1 MEELIHKTL
10 LERGYDE
17 KTARMVLPDL
27 LGLSEPLLSLL
38 KAWLE
43 NEKQQSDYVVAGFT
57 VSEMQKERGM
67 NYPAALLTIDWL
79 IKETENAKRSLT
91 KGIR

>member
-1 MEELIHKTL
+1 MEELVYKTL
-10 LERGYDE
+10 LERGYNE

-27 LGLSEPLLSLL
+27 LGLSEPLKSLL

-43 NEKQQSDYVVAGFT
+43 NEKQHSDYTVAGFS

-79 IKETENAKRSLT
+79 IKDPENAKRSLT

>member
-1 MEELIHKTL
+1 MEELIYKTL

-17 KTARMVLPDL
+17 KSAKMVLPDL
-27 LGLSEPLLSLL
+27 LNLSEPLKSLL

-43 NEKQQSDYVVAGFT
+43 NDAVAGFS
-57 VSEMQKERGM
+57 VSELQKERGM

-79 IKETENAKRSLT
+79 IKDPENAKRSLT

>member
-1 MEELIHKTL
+1 MEKLIYKTL
-10 LERGYDE
+10 LDRGYDE
-17 KTARMVLPDL
+17 KLARMVLPDL
-27 LGLSEPLLSLL
+27 LDLSEPLKRLL

-43 NEKQQSDYVVAGFT
+43 NEKQQSDYAVAGFS

-79 IKETENAKRSLT
+79 IKEPENAKRSLT
-91 KGIR
+91 KGTR

>member
-1 MEELIHKTL
+1 MEELVYKTL

-17 KTARMVLPDL
+17 KTAKMVLPDL
-27 LGLSEPLLSLL
+27 LDLSEPLKRLL

-43 NEKQQSDYVVAGFT
+43 NEKQQSDYAVAGFS
-57 VSEMQKERGM
+57 VLEMQKERGM

-79 IKETENAKRSLT
+79 IKEPEKAKESL
-91 KGIR
+91 KRGLR

>member
-1 MEELIHKTL
+1 MEELVYKTL

-17 KTARMVLPDL
+17 KSARKVLPDL
-27 LGLSEPLLSLL
+27 LNLSEPLKSLL
-38 KAWLE
+38 MAWLE
-43 NEKQQSDYVVAGFT
+43 NEKQQSDYFVAGFS

-79 IKETENAKRSLT
+79 IKEPKNAKRSLT

>member
-1 MEELIHKTL
+1 MEELVYKTL
-10 LERGYDE
+10 LERGYNE

-27 LGLSEPLLSLL
+27 LGLSEPLKSLL

-43 NEKQQSDYVVAGFT
+43 NEKQQSDYAIAGFS

-79 IKETENAKRSLT
+79 IKEPENAKKSLT
-91 KGIR
+91 KGLR

>member
-1 MEELIHKTL
+1 MEELVYKTL

-17 KTARMVLPDL
+17 KAARMVLPDL
-27 LGLSEPLLSLL
+27 LGLSEPLKSLL

-43 NEKQQSDYVVAGFT
+43 NEKQQSDYAIAGFS

-79 IKETENAKRSLT
+79 IKEPENAKKSLT
-91 KGIR
+91 KGLR

>member
-1 MEELIHKTL
+1 MEELIYKTL

-17 KTARMVLPDL
+17 KSATMVLPDL
-27 LGLSEPLLSLL
+27 LNLSEPLKSLL

-43 NEKQQSDYVVAGFT
+43 NEKHQSDYAVAGFS
-57 VSEMQKERGM
+57 VSELQKERGM

-79 IKETENAKRSLT
+79 IKDPENAKRSLT

>member
-10 LERGYDE
+10 LESGYDE
-17 KTARMVLPDL
+17 KAARMVLPDL
-27 LGLSEPLLSLL
+27 LGLSEPLKSLL

-43 NEKQQSDYVVAGFT
+43 NEKQHSDYTVAGFS

-79 IKETENAKRSLT
+79 IKDPENAKRSLT

>member
-1 MEELIHKTL
+1 MEELVYKTL
-10 LERGYDE
+10 LERGYNE

-27 LGLSEPLLSLL
+27 LGLSEPLKSLL

-43 NEKQQSDYVVAGFT
+43 NEKQQSDYAIAGFS

-79 IKETENAKRSLT
+79 IKEPETAKKSLT
-91 KGIR
+91 KGLR

>member
-1 MEELIHKTL
+1 MEELVYKTL

-27 LGLSEPLLSLL
+27 LDLSEPLKNLL

-43 NEKQQSDYVVAGFT
+43 NEKQQSDYAVAGFT
-57 VSEMQKERGM
+57 VSEMQNERGM
-67 NYPAALLTIDWL
+67 NYPAALLTMDWL
-79 IKETENAKRSLT
+79 MKEPEKAKRSLT
-91 KGIR
+91 KGIK